1 MGPFPEA
8 GAHRVGGEWRMMD
21 WADRYFRTLYA
32 RITFGVVLVVLG
44 TVLVNLL
51 VVGSTV
57 DRTMRKAQDEQARTL
72 LHSTLVTVEAQ
83 HLGLVFH
90 KQTALDFRKKE
101 IRNVVE
107 FALAVVR
114 EHHERWRKGES
125 TPERAQEEALEA
137 LRRYRYDAG
146 IGYIWVNNVDRPL
159 PRILMHPILP
169 ELTGIIVDDPM
180 YYTAYGRPIH
190 LFKAFVDICL
200 EQGGGYVDYLWPKPT
215 GHGLSSLQQKVS
227 YVELFPEWGW
237 VIGSGLYIDDI
248 ETEVQRKLS
257 GIIKDLNDT
266 LGALNIGN
274 EGYLFIFDGN
284 GTILVHPSRAGQRL
298 DGLTEPKTG
307 RPLSDLF
314 REAAEKE
321 SPVEYMWDKPGEE
334 GNFSYRKRARVI
346 HYKPLDWYIATTVY
360 ADEES
365 EHSRLLL
372 GHLIALGVLVLG
384 VALASCL
391 PLVQSLVGPI
401 TRLSEAADLV
411 TRRGL
416 GAASI
421 PRGGTVEVRKLG
433 DALEQMI
440 SSIRQS
446 QQKLVENEEKYR
458 SMMEAMEDMVF
469 ICSADSR
476 IEYTNPAMARFVGRD
491 VTGRDCL
498 EALGE
503 AGAFCSANGL
513 AGTIDHDMGF
523 RFVSLDGGRH
533 FHLTS
538 CPVNHPDGTKS
549 LMTIIRDVSDQVRA
563 ESDLRAAQRHI
574 QSIVNSMPSV
584 IVGLDR
590 NGLINLWNKE
600 AAQIFGIPQG
610 NALGRGLEIFP
621 AGLSFMEEMF
631 RSGAGSGHKVK
642 KNKVPLELGGVR
654 TYVDV
659 TVYPLEDEGGAVV
672 RIDDVSDIVRLEET
686 MVQSE
691 KMLSLGGLAA
701 GMAHEINNPLAGI
714 VQNAQVLMQRLGSE
728 LPANLK
734 AADEC
739 GTELAAVN
747 CYLERRRI
755 LSMIGMILESGLR
768 AARIVRNMLSF
779 VHKSADE
786 KRAEDLRDLM
796 DQTLELAVN
805 DYDLKKNYDFRKIEV
820 LKEYD
825 PNTPKVLCD
834 ASKVQQVFMNLLKN
848 GAQAMAAVKDRQ
860 SRFVLRIAGEGDM
873 VRVEV
878 EDNGQ
883 GMDEGVRKRVFEPLF
898 TTKPL
903 GAGTGLGL
911 SVSYFIVTEQHGG
924 SMRVESVPG
933 KMARFIM
940 HFPVLE
946 GCPAAELRTVAGDR
960 G

>member
-1 MGPFPEA
+1 
-8 GAHRVGGEWRMMD
+8 MMV
-21 WADRYFRTLYA
+21 WADRYLRTLYA
-32 RITFGVVLVVLG
+32 RITLGVVFVVLG

-57 DRTMRKAQDEQARTL
+57 DRTMRKAQDEHARTL

-101 IRNVVE
+101 IRNVVA

-114 EHHERWRKGES
+114 EHYDRYRKGES
-125 TPERAQEEALEA
+125 TLARAQEGALET
-137 LRRYRYDAG
+137 LKQYRYDEG
-146 IGYIWVNNVDRPL
+146 TGYIWVNNVDRPL

-215 GHGLSSLQQKVS
+215 GQGLSSLQQKVS

-248 ETEVQRKLS
+248 EAEVQRKLS

-266 LGALNIGN
+266 LGAMSIGN
-274 EGYLFIFDGN
+274 EGYLFIFDGK
-284 GTILVHPSRAGQRL
+284 GTILVHPSRAGRGL
-298 DGLTEPKTG
+298 DGLREPKTG

-314 REAAEKE
+314 REAAETD
-321 SPVEYMWDKPGEE
+321 STVEYMWDKPGEE

-360 ADEES
+360 ADEER
-365 EHSRLLL
+365 EHARLLL
-372 GHLIALGVLVLG
+372 GNLMALGVLVLG

-401 TRLSEAADLV
+401 TRLSETAD
-411 TRRGL
+411 RIARQGL
-416 GAASI
+416 EAASI

-440 SSIRQS
+440 SSIRHS
-446 QQKLVENEEKYR
+446 QQKLVESEEKYR

-469 ICSADSR
+469 ICSSDSR
-476 IEYTNPAMARFVGRD
+476 IEYANPAMVRFFGQD

-503 AGAFCSANGL
+503 AGAFCRAYGRD
-513 AGTIDHDMGF
+513 GTVEHDASF
-523 RFVSLDGGRH
+523 RFVSLGEDRH
-533 FHLTS
+533 FHLTT
-538 CPVNHPDGTKS
+538 CPVNHPDGSKS
-549 LMTIIRDVSDQVRA
+549 MMTIVRDVSDQVRA
-563 ESDLRAAQRHI
+563 EMGLRAAQRHI

-590 NGLINLWNKE
+590 EGLVNLWNKE
-600 AAQIFGIPQG
+600 AAQIFGISQRD
-610 NALGRGLEIFP
+610 ALGRGLEIFP
-621 AGLSFMEEMF
+621 DGLAFMAGMF
-631 RSGAGSGHKVK
+631 RSGLASGHKVK

-654 TYVDV
+654 TFCDV
-659 TVYPLEDEGGAVV
+659 TVYPLEDEGGAVI

-714 VQNAQVLMQRLGSE
+714 VQSAQVLTQRLNAA
-728 LPANLK
+728 LPANEK
-734 AADEC
+734 AANEC

-786 KRAEDLRDLM
+786 KRAEDLRELM
-796 DQTLELAVN
+796 DQTLELAMN

-825 PNTPKVLCD
+825 PDIPKVQCD
-834 ASKVQQVFMNLLKN
+834 AGKVQQVFMNLLKN
-848 GAQAMAAVKDRQ
+848 GAQAMAGVGDRP

-878 EDNGQ
+878 EDNGP
-883 GMDEGVRKRVFEPLF
+883 GMEEGVRKRVFEPLF

-933 KMARFIM
+933 RMARFIM

-946 GCPAAELRTVAGDR
+946 GTSAAEPQTVAGDR